1 LDKRDF
7 KAGKNIQIQ
16 TIIDFFNCIGKIII
30 SIQNMITKKA
40 VDNFINFL
48 QTAFLYFK
56 FVLVVF
62 CKTEA
67 GNKSVH
73 KMLVH

>member
-30 SIQNMITKKA
+30 SIQNMITKRH
-40 VDNFINFL
+40 
-48 QTAFLYFK
+48 
-56 FVLVVF
+56 
-62 CKTEA
+62 
-67 GNKSVH
+67 S
-73 KMLVH
+73 